1 MVRVVDSLDKKEQ
14 VRVIIDTAIQEIK
27 MAVVIKLNVV
37 FREIKKVLDDG

>member
-1 MVRVVDSLDKKEQ
+1 VRIVSRLDKKEQ

-37 FREIKKVLDDG
+37 FKDIKKVLDDG

>member
-1 MVRVVDSLDKKEQ
+1 MRIVSRLDKKEQ

-37 FREIKKVLDDG
+37 FKDIKKVLDDG